1 MRLLPIAF
9 FPKARSPDYH
19 GERIV
24 YFFKLSLKNV
34 MNLRFSQE
42 IEALLEKAA
51 KEPLLLRDILMI
63 TAERSFCFM
72 IALLALPFIFPIP
85 PGLTGIAGIGILLL
99 SIQMML
105 GFHRPWLPQKVANY
119 IFPANIAKKLRNPVK
134 KLTRTLE
141 KYTRPRFLR
150 IANNR
155 YIWRLNGFLI
165 TWLAFL
171 LMLPIPFTNPF
182 PAIGILL
189 LAIAMLEAD
198 GLLMVIAYLWTM
210 VFTLVLFFV
219 GLNFWAIAN
228 GIWN

>member
-1 MRLLPIAF
+1 MIENCF
-9 FPKARSPDYH
+9 FPESEKSRLSWVK
-19 GERIV
+19 IV
-24 YFFKLSLKNV
+24 YFFKPSLKNV

-51 KEPLLLRDILMI
+51 QETLLLRDILMI

-85 PGLTGIAGIGILLL
+85 PGLTGIAILLL

-105 GFHRPWLPQKVANY
+105 GFHRPWLPQKFANY
-119 IFPANIAKKLRNPVK
+119 IFPANIAKKLLNPVK
-134 KLTRTLE
+134 KLTRILE
-141 KYTRPRFLR
+141 RYTRPRFLKL
-150 IANNR
+150 ANDP
-155 YIWRLNGFLI
+155 YIWRFNGFLI

-198 GLLMVIAYLWTM
+198 GLLMAIAYLWTIL
-210 VFTLVLFFV
+210 FTLVLIVV
-219 GLNFWAIAN
+219 GWNFWAIAN

>member
-1 MRLLPIAF
+1 
-9 FPKARSPDYH
+9 
-19 GERIV
+19 
-24 YFFKLSLKNV
+24 

-72 IALLALPFIFPIP
+72 TALLALPFIFPIP

-105 GFHRPWLPQKVANY
+105 GFHRPWLPQKIASY
-119 IFPANIAKKLRNPVK
+119 IFPANIAKKLLNPVK

-141 KYTRPRFLR
+141 RYTRPRFFKL
-150 IANNR
+150 ANDP
-155 YIWRLNGFLI
+155 YIWRFNGFVI

-198 GLLMVIAYLWTM
+198 GLLMAIAYLWTM

-219 GLNFWAIAN
+219 GWNFWAIAN
-228 GIWN
+228 GLWN

>member
-1 MRLLPIAF
+1 
-9 FPKARSPDYH
+9 
-19 GERIV
+19 
-24 YFFKLSLKNV
+24 
-34 MNLRFSQE
+34 
-42 IEALLEKAA
+42 
-51 KEPLLLRDILMI
+51 MI

-85 PGLTGIAGIGILLL
+85 PGLTGIAGIAILLL

-119 IFPANIAKKLRNPVK
+119 IFPANIAKKLLNPVK
-134 KLTRTLE
+134 KLTRRLE
-141 KYTRPRFLR
+141 RYTRPRFLKL
-150 IANNR
+150 ANDP
-155 YIWRLNGFLI
+155 YIWRFNGLVI

-198 GLLMVIAYLWTM
+198 GLLMAIAYLWTM
-210 VFTLVLFFV
+210 VFTLILVFV
-219 GLNFWAIAN
+219 GWNFWEIAH
-228 GIWN
+228 GIWH

>member
-1 MRLLPIAF
+1 MIENCF
-9 FPKARSPDYH
+9 FPESEKSRLSWVKS
-19 GERIV
+19 V
-24 YFFKLSLKNV
+24 YFFKPSLKNV

-42 IEALLEKAA
+42 IEALLGKAA
-51 KEPLLLRDILMI
+51 QETLLLRDILMI

-85 PGLTGIAGIGILLL
+85 PGLTGIAILLL

-105 GFHRPWLPQKVANY
+105 GFHRPWLPQKFANY
-119 IFPANIAKKLRNPVK
+119 IFPANIAKKLLNPVK
-134 KLTRTLE
+134 KLTRILE
-141 KYTRPRFLR
+141 RYTRPRFLKL
-150 IANNR
+150 ANDP
-155 YIWRLNGFLI
+155 YIWRFNGFLI

-198 GLLMVIAYLWTM
+198 GLLMAIAYLWTIL
-210 VFTLVLFFV
+210 FTLVLIVV
-219 GLNFWAIAN
+219 GWNFWAIAN